1 MKFQAVLK
9 EKMTREKYLRQL
21 AASQYPNL
29 FIIPSLKERETKDL
43 DWKAAL
49 ERKSRILWADR
60 LVSAKDRRNGIQI

>member
-9 EKMTREKYLRQL
+9 EKITREKYLRQL
-21 AASQYPNL
+21 AASQYPSL
-29 FIIPSLKERETKDL
+29 FLVSKRERETKDL

-60 LVSAKDRRNGIQI
+60 LVSAKEAAGETEFK